1 MKQFLSL
8 IQLFRGFVLS
18 TIFVVLAGS
27 LSAQTYYSMS
37 TADYSQTFTAL
48 AAYPTN
54 WNGLPI
60 LTGAGPIPDPTK
72 TTTATTTLAA
82 VGTGGGVQNN
92 TAGGNVLFLSTGGT
106 DNTTAV
112 AADLNLDFTARTPG
126 TITFDLATVFNST
139 GNRQGTLRLY
149 YSLNGTTW
157 TEVFGNNLPY
167 VATNNVV
174 GSAAISIALPNAITN
189 QSTVKFRFYYHN
201 GTSGATATG
210 SRPKI
215 SLDNVL
221 VTSSAYSPPSLSYTT
236 TPSPFDNFTTNQGIP
251 SAVQSIYVTGANLQ
265 GNVTITAPTG
275 FEVSSGSGFGT
286 TATLTP
292 TVGALTNAL
301 VEVRIAASAAVGFVT
316 GNVTISSLNATTQTI
331 VDLLGIVNGSTLT
344 SQSISFT
351 LASPVTYGV
360 SPITLSATATSGLPV
375 TFSSSNTSIATVSG
389 NTLTI
394 VGAGSVIITADQ
406 AGDGTYAA
414 APSVT
419 QTLIVD
425 PIALTVSGAQVTD
438 KYYDGTTSAVITGT
452 LVGIINGDVVS
463 LVGLGTFADPNA
475 ANGIAVTANSI
486 LFGAQ
491 AGNYT
496 VTQPLGLTGNILPAI
511 QTIAFTVAP
520 MVVGDPA
527 QTLTSSSNFL
537 PFSPIYTSSNTAVAT
552 VTGSTLSIV

>member
-1 MKQFLSL
+1 MKQKLAL
-8 IQLFRGFVLS
+8 IQWFKGFSLLALFVL
-18 TIFVVLAGS
+18 VVNS
-27 LSAQTYYSMS
+27 LQAQTYYTMS
-37 TADYSQTFTAL
+37 TADYSQTFTSWS
-48 AAYPTN
+48 AYPTE
-54 WNGLPI
+54 WNGLAVQGG
-60 LTGAGPIPDPTK
+60 TTTIPNPTK
-72 TTTATTTLAA
+72 ITAQSTTF
-82 VGTGGGVQNN
+82 VSGTSGGVQNT
-92 TAGGNVLFLSTGGT
+92 TAASGNIQFLSTGSFSGT
-106 DNTTAV
+106 GIVFPFTENSSSTG
-112 AADLNLDFTARTPG
+112 ADLNLDFSARTAG
-126 TITFDLATVFNST
+126 NISFDLASVANSS

-149 YSLNGTTW
+149 YSLDETNW
-157 TEVFGNNLPY
+157 TQIFGNNLPF
-167 VATNNVV
+167 VATNNTA
-174 GSAAISIALPNAITN
+174 GSAAISIALPAAITN

-201 GTSGATATG
+201 EGPVAGSG

-265 GNVTITAPTG
+265 GDVTITAPAG

-286 TATLTP
+286 TATLAP
-292 TVGALTNAL
+292 SAGSLTNAL
-301 VEVRIAASAAVGFVT
+301 VEIRIAASAAVGIIN
-316 GNVTISSLNATTQTI
+316 GNVTLTSLNATTQTI
-331 VDLLGIVNGSTLT
+331 LDLIGVINNSTLT

-406 AGDGTYAA
+406 AGDATYAA

-452 LVGIINGDVVS
+452 LVGIILS
-463 LVGLGTFADPNA
+463 L
-475 ANGIAVTANSI
+475 IHI
-486 LFGAQ
+486 
-491 AGNYT
+491 
-496 VTQPLGLTGNILPAI
+496 
-511 QTIAFTVAP
+511 
-520 MVVGDPA
+520 
-527 QTLTSSSNFL
+527 
-537 PFSPIYTSSNTAVAT
+537 
-552 VTGSTLSIV
+552 